1 MSAQFDH
8 PLGQMPVPAL
18 GRNRSVSG
26 FLTRLYRDEPLF
38 TAAGLFV
45 ALLMVPTLAAMALDE
60 RLVNGVNVWDKPFKF
75 QFALS
80 AWLLTLAF
88 LARYLPG
95 EMTSRRWYRIYSA
108 AVVFC
113 IAGELVW
120 IGGASANGIGSHFN
134 QSTAL
139 MAGLYLLMGAFAVF
153 LTSSALVYGLAIR
166 ANDDSG
172 LPPGMH
178 QAIWASLVATF
189 VLTVI
194 AAGTLSSME
203 SHWIGGTRSD
213 ADAGF
218 FFDWSRDGGDLR
230 VAHFFATHAMHL
242 VPLAALLAGR
252 LSGNLSRS
260 GANVI
265 VLAYCGF
272 VAIVFLQALMGQ
284 PFLPGLI

>member
-1 MSAQFDH
+1 MSVQLDH
-8 PLGQMPVPAL
+8 PLGQVPVMGA
-18 GRNRSVSG
+18 GRDWSVSV

-38 TAAGLFV
+38 TAAGLFI

-80 AWLLTLAF
+80 VWLLTLAF
-88 LARYLPG
+88 LARYLPRG
-95 EMTSRRWYRIYSA
+95 MISRGWYRLYSA
-108 AVVFC
+108 TVVFC

-120 IGGASANGIGSHFN
+120 IGGASANGIASHFN
-134 QSTAL
+134 QSNAL
-139 MAGLYLLMGAFAVF
+139 MAVMYPLMGAFAVF

-166 ANDDSG
+166 ANAESG
-172 LPPGMH
+172 LLPGMH
-178 QAIWASLVATF
+178 QAIWTSLVATF
-189 VLTVI
+189 VLTLI

-203 SHWIGGTRSD
+203 NHWIGGTMSD

-242 VPLAALLAGR
+242 VPLAALPAGR
-252 LSGNLSRS
+252 LSGRLTRS
-260 GANVI
+260 GANAI
-265 VLAYCGF
+265 ALAYCGF
-272 VAIVFLQALMGQ
+272 VAAVFVQALMGQ